1 MRRRRIVAA
10 VVGMGVV
17 VATVLRGMTRRF
29 AIREASMSPALDDG
43 DWVIAR
49 RLSGVPERGAVV
61 VFDDPTGSGMHLV
74 KRVIGLPGEHVGIEG
89 GRVTIDGAL
98 LADRWASG
106 ITGPDG
112 SWDVPAGSVWLLG
125 DNRALSVS
133 DGRVLG
139 PTPLDEIDWLVVARY
154 WPTDRAGMIA

>member
-1 MRRRRIVAA
+1 MRRRRIVAG

-17 VATVLRGMTRRF
+17 VATVLRGITRRF

-49 RLSGVPERGAVV
+49 RLSGVPDRGAVV

-89 GRVTIDGAL
+89 GRVTINGAL

-112 SWDVPAGSVWLLG
+112 SWDVPARSVWLLG

-154 WPTDRAGMIA
+154 WPTDRVGMIA